1 MRAVVFLALKDLR
14 LLLRDRSAA
23 FFAFAFPLAIAVFF
37 GYVFGGTTAE
47 PLHVAV
53 FVERPSPA
61 SDALLRTLGEDAAFR
76 TEPAATREDGE
87 RSVRAGTAAAM
98 LVVPV
103 GYAEGIDELFSGG
116 GARIGLVVDP
126 SRRAE
131 GAMLVGK
138 VHEIAFRTV
147 FSSLSDPAQLGR
159 VLDRAE
165 ARLEKSDLSL
175 ADRIGIRTALARA
188 RDMAAKRAKDREA
201 GNAGAGTD
209 AIAAWQPVAV
219 DVAELAMR
227 PGVPANSFA
236 ISFTQGIAWALFGA
250 VSAFGAG
257 FAEERDRGTLVRLLV
272 SPLGRGRILLGK
284 ALGCFAACVA
294 TQSMLLAVG
303 IAAFGVQVSSW
314 PLLAAAIGATAFCF
328 CGVMVLV
335 AAGFRTQGGAQGAG
349 RAVLLMLAMIGGGSV
364 PLVFMPP
371 ALRVVSNA
379 SPFKWAVVAAE
390 GATWRAWGIDDMW
403 LPVAV
408 LLAIGV
414 AGLFAGAALV
424 RRTF

>member
-37 GYVFGGTTAE
+37 GYVFGSTTAE
-47 PLHVAV
+47 PMHVAV

-61 SDALLRTLGEDAAFR
+61 SDALVRALGEDAGVR
-76 TEPAATREDGE
+76 TEPAATREEGE
-87 RSVRAGTAAAM
+87 RSVRAGTSAAM
-98 LVVPV
+98 LVVPA
-103 GYAEGIDELFSGG
+103 GYAEGIDDLFAGG

-175 ADRIGIRTALARA
+175 ADRIGIRTALSRA
-188 RDMAAKRAKDREA
+188 REMAAKRARDRDA
-201 GNAGAGTD
+201 GSDAGA
-209 AIAAWQPVAV
+209 IAGWQPVAV

-294 TQSMLLAVG
+294 TESMLLAVG
-303 IAAFGVQVSSW
+303 IAVFGVHVSSW
-314 PLLAAAIGATAFCF
+314 PLLAVAIAATAFCF
-328 CGVMVLV
+328 AGTMVLV

-371 ALRVVSNA
+371 ALRVVSNV

-390 GATWRAWGIDDMW
+390 GATWRAWGADDMW

-408 LLAIGV
+408 LVAIGV
-414 AGLFAGAALV
+414 AGLVAGAALL
-424 RRTF
+424 RRTI